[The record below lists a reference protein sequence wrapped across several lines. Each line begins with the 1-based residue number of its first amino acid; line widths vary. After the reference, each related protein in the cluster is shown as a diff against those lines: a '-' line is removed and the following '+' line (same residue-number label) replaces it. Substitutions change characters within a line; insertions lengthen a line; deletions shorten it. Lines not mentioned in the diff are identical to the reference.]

1 MEQVVVKNKKYTVLK
16 ILSAVFYA
24 IVTAFMIY
32 CFFDAFVESKENGF
46 AVLGYVLILVTV
58 GISYLLP
65 LILSVVGLILSAV
78 AKSRGESKMG
88 TVIYFLVFTCLPV
101 VSWFVFL
108 LLTKVLGN

>member
-1 MEQVVVKNKKYTVLK
+1 MKQVVATNKKYTVLK

-24 IVTAFMIY
+24 IVTAFIIY
-32 CFFDAFVESKENGF
+32 CFFDALVESKENGF
-46 AVLGYVLILVTV
+46 AVLGYVLILITA

-78 AKSRGESKMG
+78 AKSKGQGTIK
-88 TVIYFLVFTCLPV
+88 TVIYFLIFTALPLI
-101 VSWFVFL
+101 SWFVFL

>member
-24 IVTAFMIY
+24 IITAFIIY
-32 CFFDAFVESKENGF
+32 CFLDALIESKENGF

-78 AKSRGESKMG
+78 AKSNGQATLK
-88 TVIYFLVFTCLPV
+88 TVIYFLIFTALPLI
-101 VSWFVFL
+101 SWFVFL